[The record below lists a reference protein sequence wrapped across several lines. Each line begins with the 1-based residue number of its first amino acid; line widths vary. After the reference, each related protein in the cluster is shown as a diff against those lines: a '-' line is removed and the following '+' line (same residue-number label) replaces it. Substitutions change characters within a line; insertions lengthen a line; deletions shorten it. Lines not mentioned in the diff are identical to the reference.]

1 MDPVFERVARDLD
14 AVKASIV
21 PLEETRDG
29 PVTSW
34 TAERLHTW
42 SNRPWN
48 KDGRQLPL
56 VHHASVGVE
65 ATFRDFSALSQWIG
79 EHIATIDGFRV
90 ERIGW
95 SLISTRREELLKHAR
110 TQAVGD
116 AVTRARQ
123 YADALGLGSIRP
135 VAIADAGMLGVELR
149 PQDGAGSAYLRV
161 GAASAAGPAV
171 EFAPEDIE
179 ISAKVDA
186 RFAVDS

>member
-1 MDPVFERVARDLD
+1 MP
-14 AVKASIV
+14 S
-21 PLEETRDG
+21 
-29 PVTSW
+29 
-34 TAERLHTW
+34 
-42 SNRPWN
+42 
-48 KDGRQLPL
+48 
-56 VHHASVGVE
+56 
-65 ATFRDFSALSQWIG
+65 
-79 EHIATIDGFRV
+79 
-90 ERIGW
+90 
-95 SLISTRREELLKHAR
+95 
-110 TQAVGD
+110 
-116 AVTRARQ
+116 RARQ